1 VGDGDCERPVGR
13 LASAVP
19 LWPEAEK
26 AIGDNG
32 EPRTAERA
40 A

>member
-13 LASAVP
+13 LASAVL

-26 AIGDNG
+26 AIG